1 MGNDLIDNL
10 LGGSNSSS
18 RSSGQSTSDIMG
30 GSGGGAGG
38 RVLNVKHKPNQG
50 WSVEGRTA
58 GFGMYDTKS
67 DAVSKA
73 RSVYNRKSEYV
84 GVRVHTKNGALQT
97 GKSFGDY

>member
-18 RSSGQSTSDIMG
+18 SSSRSLGELANEAG
-30 GSGGGAGG
+30 GSGGG
-38 RVLNVKHKPNQG
+38 RVISVKHKRNQG
-50 WSVEGRTA
+50 WGVEGPTA
-58 GFGMYDTKS
+58 SFGMYDTKS

-84 GVRVHTKNGALQT
+84 GVRVHTKKGALQT
-97 GKSFGDY
+97 GKSFGNY